1 MISYVFGA
9 KFDASDIIDWAKS
22 KGLFIME
29 DEAESFNAPN
39 AKCKIKL
46 YFIVNPNVDF
56 STFSFGSIKT
66 CSAFG
71 GSISVIRNNEAL
83 YRKMKA
89 IQETYPKW
97 S

>member
-1 MISYVFGA
+1 MQNVFIHTYV
-9 KFDASDIIDWAKS
+9 
-22 KGLFIME
+22 
-29 DEAESFNAPN
+29 
-39 AKCKIKL
+39 
-46 YFIVNPNVDF
+46 VNHNVDF

-89 IQETYPKW
+89 I
-97 S
+97 

>member
-1 MISYVFGA
+1 MKQKVFKLQMQNVFIHSY
-9 KFDASDIIDWAKS
+9 
-22 KGLFIME
+22 L
-29 DEAESFNAPN
+29 
-39 AKCKIKL
+39 
-46 YFIVNPNVDF
+46 VNHNVDF

-89 IQETYPKW
+89 I
-97 S
+97 